1 MFKRLFWM
9 GVGVG
14 ASFWVRRRVRGTVER
29 YQPQRLSGELV
40 GTVRRVGDDVRAAV
54 HEGRV
59 AMREREAELRRA
71 LPG

>member
-14 ASFWVRRRVRGTVER
+14 ASFWVRRTVRTTVER
-29 YQPQRLSGELV
+29 YQPQRVGGELV
-40 GTVRRVGDDVRAAV
+40 TAVRRVGDDVRAAV
-54 HEGRV
+54 EEGRA

>member
-14 ASFWVRRRVRGTVER
+14 ASFWVRRRVRDTVGR
-29 YQPQRLSGELV
+29 YQPQRVSGEVVAAVHRL
-40 GTVRRVGDDVRAAV
+40 GDDVRAAV

>member
-1 MFKRLFWM
+1 MLRRLFWLAM
-9 GVGVG
+9 GVG

-29 YQPQRLSGELV
+29 YQPQRLGGELV
-40 GTVRRVGDDVRAAV
+40 SKAHRVGDDVRAAL

>member
-1 MFKRLFWM
+1 MGKRLFWM
-9 GVGVG
+9 AVGVG
-14 ASFWVRRRVRGTVER
+14 ASFWVRRKVRGTVER
-29 YQPQRLSGELV
+29 YQPQRLSSEVV
-40 GTVRRVGDDVRAAV
+40 GVVHRLGDDVRAAV

>member
-14 ASFWVRRRVRGTVER
+14 ASFWVRRRVRDTVER
-29 YQPQRLSGELV
+29 YQPQRVSGEVV
-40 GTVRRVGDDVRAAV
+40 GAVHRLGDDVRAAV